1 MNIPEFAVKRPVT
14 ILMIIISIIVIGTIS
29 LYRIPL
35 LYLPD
40 IAGNSLNVYIP
51 YKSSSPQEVEDLI
64 TLHVEEALGT
74 VKHVETIESSS
85 LEDSS
90 RVTLEFKRDA
100 NIDIAALE
108 VRDKIEQVRN
118 KLPEDVGDIRIY
130 RWSTSDL
137 AVIQFRVS
145 THGDNSKLYTIVEN
159 VIKPRIQRING
170 VANVDILGIKKKKLF
185 IDLDLEKLKSH
196 NIDTFALRRQ
206 LIINNINVSAGN
218 IIDGSTKYLVRVIGE
233 FQNVNEIANLPI
245 GEKGIKLSDVADVR
259 YDFPTKTSYQRLN
272 GEDTVNVRVM
282 KTSESNMVTV
292 ARDVLS
298 AISRIKADPKMK
310 DLSVHVYRDR
320 SQPILA
326 RLKNLR
332 NSGFLGGTLV
342 IFILFFFLRNIRSAM
357 IITTAIP
364 ISVLCTFFFM
374 FLLRRLAGSQITI
387 NIISI
392 SGMLLAIGMLVDPAI
407 VVLEN
412 IFRNNQKR
420 NISLNQAVITG
431 SNEVSVAIIA
441 ATATTICVFV
451 PLVFLSKSG
460 FGIWMHDFGLSICAA
475 LISSLF
481 VALTLIPLAASRFL
495 RLPGLLNSNKIEKND
510 KPQKQPIFVNYMT
523 KNYVKFI
530 GLTLRYRWFTAGTA
544 ILIITLSWYLYGQL
558 EKEVVRRGI
567 YREIRLE
574 VKTPRSYSIDDTKTL
589 FVRLENILKEKKD
602 KLEIDTISSY
612 FKREGGFLTVYLVAQ
627 DEAKKSVSTLYEE
640 MKFLLPIIPG
650 VNYKKRSMH
659 GYKGGYVSI
668 EINGRSTQILARLSS
683 DIMKLISTIPGLSN
697 IESSLESGKD
707 EILVTTDRERTRR
720 NELNTERIAFGI
732 SGLIGSRALSKL
744 TLEDDEIDINMQIK
758 EGDLQNL
765 DQLKNLEFENSENK
779 GVGLSTL
786 VDFKG
791 KRGPSQIR
799 RKDRKTIVQITAQYK
814 KKGLKRIKEHIL
826 KKMTDVKLPVGYTWS
841 LGDEFKAF
849 EREEAESRF
858 GLILAIILIYIIM
871 ASLFESYVH
880 PLTIIISIP
889 FAFTGVSIVFYL
901 AGFPLGGLSYLG
913 LLLLCGMVVNNAI
926 VLIDYIN
933 RLRRDGMD
941 KNSAIIKGG
950 MDRLRPILMTS
961 FTTILGLLPMILPLF
976 IPILFGP
983 LEGRERIWAPVGLIV
998 ISGLITSTISTL
1010 VIMPTIYSLVD
1021 DLGRWVKELFVTG

>member
-1 MNIPEFAVKRPVT
+1 MNISEFAVKRPVT
-14 ILMIIISIIVIGTIS
+14 ILMIIISIVVIGTIS

-35 LYLPD
+35 LYLPE
-40 IAGNSLNVYIP
+40 ISGNSLTVHIP

-64 TLHVEEALGT
+64 TLHIEEALGT
-74 VKHVETIESSS
+74 VKHVETIESTSI
-85 LEDSS
+85 EDAS
-90 RVTLEFKRDA
+90 RITLEFKIGT
-100 NIDIAALE
+100 NIDFAALE

-118 KLPEDVGDIRIY
+118 KLPEDVGNIRIH

-145 THGDNSKLYTIVEN
+145 THGDISKFYTIVEN
-159 VIKPRIQRING
+159 IIKPRIQRING
-170 VANVDILGIKKKKLF
+170 VANVDIHGIKKKQLF

-196 NIDTFALRRQ
+196 NIDTFALRRH
-206 LIINNINVSAGN
+206 LKINNINVSAGN
-218 IIDGSTKYLVRVIGE
+218 IIDGSTKYIVRVIGE

-245 GEKGIKLSDVADVR
+245 SEKGIKLSDVSDVR

-272 GEDTVNVRVM
+272 GKDTVNVKVM
-282 KTSESNMVTV
+282 KSSDANIVKV
-292 ARDVLS
+292 AKDILN
-298 AISRIKADPKMK
+298 AINKIKADPKIK
-310 DLSVHVYRDR
+310 DLSIHVYRDR

-342 IFILFFFLRNIRSAM
+342 ILILFFFLRNIRSAV
-357 IITTAIP
+357 IITAAIP
-364 ISVLCTFFFM
+364 ISVLCTFFLM
-374 FLLRRLAGSQITI
+374 FLLRKLAGSNITI

-412 IFRNNQKR
+412 IFRNKQER
-420 NISLNQAVITG
+420 NLSLNQAAIIG
-431 SNEVSVAIIA
+431 SNEVGIAIVA

-460 FGIWMHDFGLSICAA
+460 FGIWMHDFGLSICAV

-481 VALTLIPLAASRFL
+481 IALTLIPLAASRFL
-495 RLPGLLNSNKIEKND
+495 KLPKLSNSKNL
-510 KPQKQPIFVNYMT
+510 KNNGKSHKRSSIVKYLT
-523 KNYVKFI
+523 INYVKFI
-530 GLTLRYRWFTAGTA
+530 GLTLRYRWITAGIA
-544 ILIITLSWYLYGQL
+544 ILIIVLSWYLYGQL
-558 EKEVVRRGI
+558 EKEVARRGI
-567 YREIRLE
+567 YREIHLKI
-574 VKTPRSYSIDDTKTL
+574 KTPRSYNIDDTKTL

-602 KLEIDTISSY
+602 RLEIDTISSN
-612 FKREGGFLTVYLVAQ
+612 FKREGGSLTVYLVAQ
-627 DEAKKSVSTLYEE
+627 DEAKKSVTTLYEE
-640 MKFLLPIIPG
+640 MKSLLPIIPG
-650 VNYKKRSMH
+650 VKYSKRSRH

-668 EINGRSTQILARLSS
+668 EINGRSTQILARLAN
-683 DIMKLISTIPGLSN
+683 DIKKLISTIPDLSN
-697 IESSLESGKD
+697 IETSLERGKD
-707 EILVTTDRERTRR
+707 EIIITTDRERTRR
-720 NELNTERIAFGI
+720 NELNTKRIAYGI

-744 TLEDDEIDINMQIK
+744 ILEDDEIDINMQLK
-758 EGDLQNL
+758 EEDLQNL
-765 DQLKNLEFENSENK
+765 DQLKNLEFENTENE
-779 GVGLSTL
+779 GVALSTL

-791 KRGPSQIR
+791 KRGPAQIW

-814 KKGLKRIKEHIL
+814 KKGLKRVKELIM
-826 KKMTDVKLPVGYTWS
+826 KKMAGTLLPAGYTWN
-841 LGDEFKAF
+841 LGEEFKAF

-871 ASLFESYVH
+871 ASLFESYIH
-880 PLTIIISIP
+880 PLTILITIP

-901 AGFPLGGLSYLG
+901 VNLPLGGMSYLG

-933 RLRRDGMD
+933 RLRRSGMD
-941 KNSAIIKGG
+941 RNSSIIKGG

-976 IPILFGP
+976 IPVLFGP

-998 ISGLITSTISTL
+998 ISGLITSTLSTL
-1010 VIMPTIYSLVD
+1010 VIIPTIYSLLD
-1021 DLGRWVKELFVTG
+1021 DLGRWMKKTFAIV